1 MLYHVR
7 MFTLRRMQCTAM
19 LFSIQSLFKM
29 AGHSI
34 MPSWIFLQ
42 QIVGREGWRIGWITV
57 HDADG
62 AFAAAGVPDTLL
74 KLCQAVPPKMDQI
87 QWLPQFFHKFPPQFF
102 ERILGHAWV
111 RLFMTSLFFTFL
123 YVHLFIPFLCIS
135 TRQVSLGPS
144 APLQAG
150 QRGEPWPGRFPRTVS
165 LEAAMPEILT
175 SVPNGC
181 RWHKDVLAALE
192 VHHVLHDSEN
202 HQEIHQTPVL
212 LAIFGSFAMT
222 SAFFLCFPSFVDA
235 HPNFLRFHQDAHPHR
250 CSRCRPVPSAVCNAV
265 KASQAWRWLQ
275 NQKGPCNLEDE
286 GREGHQW
293 AL

>member
-1 MLYHVR
+1 
-7 MFTLRRMQCTAM
+7 
-19 LFSIQSLFKM
+19 
-29 AGHSI
+29 
-34 MPSWIFLQ
+34 
-42 QIVGREGWRIGWITV
+42 
-57 HDADG
+57 
-62 AFAAAGVPDTLL
+62 
-74 KLCQAVPPKMDQI
+74 
-87 QWLPQFFHKFPPQFF
+87 
-102 ERILGHAWV
+102 
-111 RLFMTSLFFTFL
+111 
-123 YVHLFIPFLCIS
+123 
-135 TRQVSLGPS
+135 
-144 APLQAG
+144 
-150 QRGEPWPGRFPRTVS
+150 
-165 LEAAMPEILT
+165 MPEILT

-275 NQKGPCNLEDE
+275 NQKGPCTLEDE